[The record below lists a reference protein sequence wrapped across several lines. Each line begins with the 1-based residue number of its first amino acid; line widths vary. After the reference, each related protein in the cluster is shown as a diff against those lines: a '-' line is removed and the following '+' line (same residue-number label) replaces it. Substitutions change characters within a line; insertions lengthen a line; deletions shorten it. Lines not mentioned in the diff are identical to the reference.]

1 MLALVFVFPARFV
14 RLHISQP
21 FWPCNLSA
29 SSSLRYSPLGESRL
43 REIFLKTDNMI
54 GGRYLA
60 EITREVFSDLEANK
74 YNLAEYRVSIYGRKP
89 DECVL
94 TWKL

>member
-1 MLALVFVFPARFV
+1 MCARALHAVYFSCCSFACISDNCVVTRNVF
-14 RLHISQP
+14 
-21 FWPCNLSA
+21 
-29 SSSLRYSPLGESRL
+29 SSSPHRYSPLGESRL

-89 DECVL
+89 DECVF
-94 TWKL
+94 

>member
-1 MLALVFVFPARFV
+1 
-14 RLHISQP
+14 
-21 FWPCNLSA
+21 
-29 SSSLRYSPLGESRL
+29 
-43 REIFLKTDNMI
+43 MI

-89 DECVL
+89 DECVRIESETFFSNFSRQHRL
-94 TWKL
+94 I